1 MRVNAPFCPS
11 CHRLIDGFIRL
22 AAKEIPAGTE
32 RNTTSDKLHNHL
44 VTSIYFYS
52 LFYEITKK
60 EKKNKRKG
68 MNESHRVLTN
78 SGWGDKS
85 KEHQFLY
92 SFGKTISSKT
102 KS

>member
-60 EKKNKRKG
+60 EKKEKKG
-68 MNESHRVLTN
+68 NE
-78 SGWGDKS
+78 
-85 KEHQFLY
+85 
-92 SFGKTISSKT
+92 
-102 KS
+102 